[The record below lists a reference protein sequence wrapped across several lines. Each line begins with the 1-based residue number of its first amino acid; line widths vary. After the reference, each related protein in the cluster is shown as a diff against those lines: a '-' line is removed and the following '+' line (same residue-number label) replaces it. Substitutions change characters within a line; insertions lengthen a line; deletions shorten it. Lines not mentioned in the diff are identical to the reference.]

1 MFRGIASVTM
11 DSRGRMALPTRF
23 REEAEQRTEN
33 RLVATIDNNEQCL
46 LLYSLGDWEEVQRRL
61 EALSNIGTS
70 ARLLQRLLIGHATDV
85 EMDAQG
91 RVLIPPLL
99 REYGEL
105 EKKIVLMGQTNKL
118 EIWNE
123 QIWRTRREE
132 WLKATRESAFSDLS
146 DLDGL
151 SV

>member
-11 DSRGRMALPTRF
+11 DSRGRMALPSRF

-33 RLVATIDNNEQCL
+33 RLVATIDTNEQCL

-118 EIWNE
+118 EIWSE

-132 WLKATRESAFSDLS
+132 WLKATRKTAFSDLS
-146 DLDGL
+146 DLGGL

>member
-1 MFRGIASVTM
+1 MLRGVASVTM
-11 DSRGRMALPTRF
+11 DSRGRMALATRF
-23 REEAEQRTEN
+23 RDEAVQRAGN
-33 RLVATIDNNEQCL
+33 LLVATIDPNETCL

-85 EMDAQG
+85 EMDSQG
-91 RVLIPPLL
+91 RVLIPAML
-99 REYGEL
+99 REYGAL
-105 EKKIVLMGQTNKL
+105 EKRIVLMGQTNKL
-118 EIWNE
+118 EIWDE

-132 WLKATRESAFSDLS
+132 WLTVTRESTFGNLS

>member
-1 MFRGIASVTM
+1 MFRGSASVTM

-118 EIWNE
+118 EIWSE

>member
-85 EMDAQG
+85 ERDAQG

-118 EIWNE
+118 EIWSE

>member
-11 DSRGRMALPTRF
+11 DLRGRMALPTRF

-118 EIWNE
+118 EIWSE

>member
-118 EIWNE
+118 EIWSE

-132 WLKATRESAFSDLS
+132 WLKATRERAISDLS

>member
-11 DSRGRMALPTRF
+11 DSRGRMALPSRF

-33 RLVATIDNNEQCL
+33 RLVATIDTNEQCL

-91 RVLIPPLL
+91 RVLIPPML

-118 EIWNE
+118 EIWSE

-132 WLKATRESAFSDLS
+132 WLKATRKTAFSDLG

>member
-85 EMDAQG
+85 EMDVQG

-118 EIWNE
+118 EIWSE

>member
-11 DSRGRMALPTRF
+11 DSRGRMALPSRF

-33 RLVATIDNNEQCL
+33 RLVATIDTNEQCL
-46 LLYSLGDWEEVQRRL
+46 LLYSLGDWEEVQLRL

-91 RVLIPPLL
+91 RVLIPPML

-118 EIWNE
+118 EIWSE

-132 WLKATRESAFSDLS
+132 WLKATRKTAFSDLG

>member
-11 DSRGRMALPTRF
+11 DSRGRMALPSRF

-33 RLVATIDNNEQCL
+33 RLVATIDTNEQCL

>member
-99 REYGEL
+99 RAYGEL

-118 EIWNE
+118 EIWSE

>member
-1 MFRGIASVTM
+1 MFRGIAAVTM
-11 DSRGRMALPTRF
+11 DSRGRMALPSRF

-33 RLVATIDNNEQCL
+33 RLVATIDTNEQCL

-91 RVLIPPLL
+91 RVLIPPML

>member
-118 EIWNE
+118 EIWGE

-146 DLDGL
+146 DLVGL

>member
-11 DSRGRMALPTRF
+11 DLRGRMALPTRF

-123 QIWRTRREE
+123 QIWRTRREV

>member
-11 DSRGRMALPTRF
+11 DSRGRMALPSRF

-33 RLVATIDNNEQCL
+33 RLVVTIDTNEQCL

-91 RVLIPPLL
+91 RVLIPPML

-118 EIWNE
+118 EIWSE

>member
-11 DSRGRMALPTRF
+11 DSSGRMALPARF
-23 REEAEQRTEN
+23 REEAEERTEN
-33 RLVATIDNNEQCL
+33 RLVATIDTNEQCL
-46 LLYSLGDWEEVQRRL
+46 LLYSLKDWEDVQRRL

-85 EMDAQG
+85 EMDVQG
-91 RVLIPPLL
+91 RVLVPPML

-118 EIWNE
+118 EIWSE
-123 QIWRTRREE
+123 HIWRNRREE
-132 WLKATRESAFSDLS
+132 WLTVTRESAFGDLS
-146 DLDGL
+146 NLDGL

>member
-118 EIWNE
+118 EIWSE

-132 WLKATRESAFSDLS
+132 WLKATRKTAFSDLG

>member
-11 DSRGRMALPTRF
+11 DSRGRMALPSRF

-33 RLVATIDNNEQCL
+33 RLVATIDTNEQCL

-91 RVLIPPLL
+91 RVLIPPML
-99 REYGEL
+99 REYGDL

-118 EIWNE
+118 EIWSE

-132 WLKATRESAFSDLS
+132 WLKATRKTAFSDLG

>member
-33 RLVATIDNNEQCL
+33 HLVATIDNNEQCL

>member
-11 DSRGRMALPTRF
+11 DSRGRMALPSRF

-33 RLVATIDNNEQCL
+33 RLVATIDTNEQCL

-91 RVLIPPLL
+91 RVLIPPML
-99 REYGEL
+99 REYGKL

-118 EIWNE
+118 EIWGE

>member
-11 DSRGRMALPTRF
+11 DSRGRMALPSRF
-23 REEAEQRTEN
+23 REEAERRTEN
-33 RLVATIDNNEQCL
+33 RLVATIDTNEQCL
-46 LLYSLGDWEEVQRRL
+46 LLYSLGDWEAVQRRL

-91 RVLIPPLL
+91 RVLIPPML

-118 EIWNE
+118 EIWGE
-123 QIWRTRREE
+123 QI
-132 WLKATRESAFSDLS
+132 
-146 DLDGL
+146 
-151 SV
+151 

>member
-1 MFRGIASVTM
+1 M

-91 RVLIPPLL
+91 RVLIPPML

-118 EIWNE
+118 EIWSE

-132 WLKATRESAFSDLS
+132 WLKATRKTAFSDLS
-146 DLDGL
+146 DLVGL

>member
-11 DSRGRMALPTRF
+11 DSRGRMALPSRF

-33 RLVATIDNNEQCL
+33 RLVATIDTNEQCL

-91 RVLIPPLL
+91 RVLIPPML

-118 EIWNE
+118 EIWSE

-132 WLKATRESAFSDLS
+132 WLKATRERAFSDLS

>member
-46 LLYSLGDWEEVQRRL
+46 LLYSLVDWEEEQRRL

-118 EIWNE
+118 EIWSE